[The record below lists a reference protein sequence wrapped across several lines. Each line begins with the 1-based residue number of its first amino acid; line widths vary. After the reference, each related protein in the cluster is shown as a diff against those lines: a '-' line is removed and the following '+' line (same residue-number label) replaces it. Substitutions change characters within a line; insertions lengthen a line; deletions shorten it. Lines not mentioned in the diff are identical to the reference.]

1 MGSAKRKR
9 QKANKAAARDASLG
23 PLPGLSDDDLA
34 ALLTEVTV
42 RADCEHA
49 HTRGTPEAITLVRCA
64 VAADVAGGCPVG
76 CAAFEARRV
85 GPSYGLGAG

>member
-9 QKANKAAARDASLG
+9 QKANKAAARDAALG
-23 PLPGLSDDDLA
+23 PMPELSDDDLE
-34 ALLTEVTV
+34 ALLADVTV

-49 HTRGTPEAITLVRCA
+49 HTRGTPEAMTLIRCA
-64 VAADVAGGCPVG
+64 VGADVAGGCPVG
-76 CAAFEARRV
+76 CASFEARRV

>member
-1 MGSAKRKR
+1 VASAKRKR
-9 QKANKAAARDASLG
+9 QKANRAAARDAALG
-23 PLPGLSDDDLA
+23 RLPELSDDDLA

-49 HTRGTPEAITLVRCA
+49 STRGTPEAITLVRCA
-64 VAADVAGGCPVG
+64 VGADVAGGCPVD
-76 CAAFEARRV
+76 CPSFEGRRA

>member
-9 QKANKAAARDASLG
+9 QKANRSAAREAAGG
-23 PLPGLSDDDLA
+23 PLPELSDDDLEN
-34 ALLTEVTV
+34 LLAEATV

-49 HTRGTPEAITLVRCA
+49 STRETPEALTLVRCG
-64 VAADVAGGCPVG
+64 VAADVAGGCPVD
-76 CAAFEARRV
+76 CSSFEARRA